1 MESEWLVRV
10 KRRQQILHFNDSNLK
25 ILWQLTAILLMISFN
40 GLEGDTD
47 FHAFLATEKCQKN

>member
-1 MESEWLVRV
+1 MASRLE
-10 KRRQQILHFNDSNLK
+10 RRQQILDFNDSNLK